1 MVQYCTL
8 SGLIVRVDMHGKQ
21 MDRHGLI
28 LVTNYGSYQPKLVI
42 HVLLHALVHVV
53 TNYGSY

>member
-1 MVQYCTL
+1 
-8 SGLIVRVDMHGKQ
+8 VDMHGKQ
-21 MDRHGLI
+21 TDGHGLI
-28 LVTNYGSYQPKLVI
+28 LVTNYGSYQPKLVM